1 MRRKAQPVSTVA
13 SAPPRVL
20 LLGRCIEVWSDEG
33 NAGNAYTGWRNHSQ
47 ARRAW
52 LESVGVPS
60 SDHCRVVPL
69 QGPPYSVAYMA
80 SNGKTKEAAE
90 RLSRVGA
97 DLADIPRLR
106 SEALDLMEALKLF
119 PDRCR

>member
-1 MRRKAQPVSTVA
+1 MRRKAQPVSAVA

-20 LLGRCIEVWSDEG
+20 LLGRCIEVWSDE
-33 NAGNAYTGWRNHSQ
+33 GNAYTGWRNHSQ

-60 SDHCRVVPL
+60 SDYCRVVPL
-69 QGPPYSVAYMA
+69 QGPPYSVAYMV
-80 SNGKTKEAAE
+80 SNGKAKEVAE

-119 PDRCR
+119 PDR